1 MKVNKIYNESCLVTM
16 SNMPDNFLDLTVTSP
31 PYDNLRTYNN
41 DIDKSWG
48 EHIWKPII
56 KELYRVT
63 KDGGVVVWVVND
75 ATINGSETLT
85 SFKQAIYANECGF
98 RQHDTMIYYR
108 ETPYPE
114 SNRYAQVFEH
124 MFVWSKGK
132 PKTFNKYVKN
142 FKAKSSIN
150 RKECKSNSFRCKDGK
165 MVKATK
171 KQRDRLVQAS
181 KNILKHGENIWYIPA
196 GYGISTTDKVA
207 FKHPAIFPEELANRH
222 IMSWSNENDIVYD
235 PFCGSGTVPKMAILN
250 NRNYIGSELSK
261 EYCDN
266 IIAKRIELA
275 NKIKAQQKLF

>member
-63 KDGGVVVWVVND
+63 KDGGIVVWVVND

-98 RQHDTMIYYR
+98 RQYDTMIYRKSCPPMNVRRY
-108 ETPYPE
+108 EPE
-114 SNRYAQVFEH
+114 FEY

-132 PKTFNKYVKN
+132 PKTFNGIEVAKKN
-142 FKAKSSIN
+142 NYKRKDKVFHRRRNGGFVTGKSS
-150 RKECKSNSFRCKDGK
+150 KKK
-165 MVKATK
+165 TK
-171 KQRDRLVQAS
+171 LM
-181 KNILKHGENIWYIPA
+181 GNIWKIFT
-196 GYGISTTDKVA
+196 GGGTNDKLA
-207 FKHPAIFPEELANRH
+207 SLHPAIFPEKLANDH
-222 IMSWSNENDIVYD
+222 IISWSNENDIVYD